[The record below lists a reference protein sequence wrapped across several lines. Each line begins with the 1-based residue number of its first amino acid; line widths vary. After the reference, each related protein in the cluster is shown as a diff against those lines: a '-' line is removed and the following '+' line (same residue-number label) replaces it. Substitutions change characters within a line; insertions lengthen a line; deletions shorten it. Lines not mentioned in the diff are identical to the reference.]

1 MLTVH
6 HLENSRS
13 QRILWLLE
21 ELELDYVIK
30 RYQRDK
36 TTSLGS
42 PELKA
47 VHPLGKSPVITDGD
61 VTVAESGLIVEYL
74 IETYG
79 NGRLS
84 PPVGTPEHLQYRYW
98 LHYAEG
104 TFMPLML
111 VSLILN
117 KIETAPVPFFIKPVT
132 KGIAAKAMA
141 AYAGPNIKRNLDYL
155 EQTLQAAPW
164 FCGDEMTGADIMLSF
179 PIEAAATRT
188 SLSSDYPALM
198 AFHQRIRVLPAYHRA
213 IEKGGPYDY

>member
-21 ELELDYVIK
+21 ELELDYEIK

-36 TTSLGS
+36 VTSLAP
-42 PELKA
+42 PELRA
-47 VHPLGKSPVITDGD
+47 VHPLGKSPVITDDD

-79 NGRLS
+79 NGRLM
-84 PPVGTPEHLQYRYW
+84 PPVGTPENMQYRYW

-111 VSLILN
+111 ISLLMN
-117 KIETAPVPFFIKPVT
+117 RIETAPVPFFIKPIT
-132 KGIAAKAMA
+132 KTIAAKAMA
-141 AYAGPNIKRNLDYL
+141 GYAGPNIKLNLDYL
-155 EQTLQAAPW
+155 EATLQHTPW
-164 FCGDEMTGADIMLSF
+164 FCGDEMTGADIIMSF

-188 SLSSDYPALM
+188 SLSKDYPALM
-198 AFHQRIRVLPAYHRA
+198 AFHQRIRVLPAYQRA
-213 IEKGGPYDY
+213 IERGGPYDY

>member
-21 ELELDYVIK
+21 ELGVDYQIK
-30 RYQRDK
+30 RYARDK
-36 TTSLGS
+36 TTNLAP

-74 IETYG
+74 IEKYG
-79 NGRLS
+79 KGRLA
-84 PPVGTPEHLQYRYW
+84 PAVGTPEHLQYRYW

-104 TFMPLML
+104 TIMPLL
-111 VSLILN
+111 LISLILN
-117 KIETAPVPFFIKPVT
+117 RIETAPLPFFLKPVA
-132 KGIAAKAMA
+132 KKIAAKARDG
-141 AYAGPNIKRNLDYL
+141 YAGPNIKLNLDYL
-155 EQTLQAAPW
+155 EGILSKSPW
-164 FCGDEMTGADIMLSF
+164 LCGDAMTGADIMLSF

-188 SLSSDYPALM
+188 NLEHDYPALL
-198 AFHQRIRVLPAYHRA
+198 AYKKKLQALPAYQRG
-213 IEKGGPYDY
+213 IEKGGTYAY